1 MRILEEQPIE
11 QIATCKNCG
20 TKFAYDPVEDE
31 DVMFTKYNGE
41 YILCPKCGEEVCLL
55 ESKPMQFPDVYFY
68 FGNGVKRENEEIRQ
82 DTIRGIKYLE
92 NYLDDSYWFSCQ
104 GNTCIFICRIDDGDG
119 TNEDDMYY
127 EVYVCKNYWNLMVEK
142 KEAKE
147 IVW

>member
-1 MRILEEQPIE
+1 MRIIEEQPIE
-11 QIATCKNCG
+11 QIVACPHCN
-20 TKFAYDPVEDE
+20 TKFAYDPIEDE
-31 DVMFTKYNGE
+31 DVIYTKYNGE
-41 YILCPKCGEEVCLL
+41 YICCPKCKEDVLI
-55 ESKPMQFPDVYFY
+55 KDFTPMKFPDAYFH
-68 FGNGVKRENEEIRQ
+68 FGNGVDINDEDIRQ

-142 KEAKE
+142 KDAKE
-147 IVW
+147 MLW